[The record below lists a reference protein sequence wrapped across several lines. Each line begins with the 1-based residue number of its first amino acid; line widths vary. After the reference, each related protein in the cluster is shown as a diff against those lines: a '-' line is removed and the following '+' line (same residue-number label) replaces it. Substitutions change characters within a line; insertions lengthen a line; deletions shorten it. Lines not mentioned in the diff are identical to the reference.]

1 VTTGTSQSD
10 SRKRSERRRRDDVI
24 QVRVTEAELEAISA
38 NAAAANLTTAEF
50 LRRLGQGYTPKSKVD
65 LTVVRE
71 LCAVAGDLGR
81 LGGLLKLWLADK
93 RAGATALTD
102 ELAIKDI
109 NELWRDIQKTY
120 GALKEKVE
128 EL

>member
-65 LTVVRE
+65 LTV
-71 LCAVAGDLGR
+71 GR

>member
-1 VTTGTSQSD
+1 MTTATSQSD

-50 LRRLGQGYTPKSKVD
+50 LRRLGKGYTPKSKLD

-81 LGGLLKLWLADK
+81 LGGLLKLWLAEK
-93 RAGATALTD
+93 RAGATAMPD
-102 ELAIKDI
+102 EIPVKEIDA
-109 NELWRDIQKTY
+109 LWREIQTTY
-120 GALKEKVE
+120 GLLKEKVE